1 MVEFTIDELT
11 RLLYTLAGGE
21 EEAPFNLGDD
31 IADMDFVDIG
41 IDSLTLFNTLH
52 RIQRDYDIE
61 LPDEVVIEL
70 STPREL
76 LDEVAKQLSRVS

>member
-1 MVEFTIDELT
+1 MVQFTIDELNRT
-11 RLLYTLAGGE
+11 LYTLAGE
-21 EEAPFNLGDD
+21 EDAPFSIGDD
-31 IADMDFVDIG
+31 IADVDFVDLG

-52 RIQRDYDIE
+52 RIQRDYSIE

-76 LDEVAKQLSRVS
+76 FDEITRQLSRIS